1 MTLRQL
7 RILKANAPELHPVTK
22 LTPQQAWMGVVIE
35 SRLEAACSVGYALRQ
50 PQSRENYTLSY
61 LLECR

>member
-7 RILKANAPELHPVTK
+7 RILKANAPEMHPVTI
-22 LTPQQAWMGVVIE
+22 LTPQQAWMAAVIE
-35 SRLEAACSVGYALRQ
+35 SKLEAACSVGNALRQ

>member
-22 LTPQQAWMGVVIE
+22 LTPQQAWLGVVIE
-35 SRLEAACSVGYALRQ
+35 SKLEAACSAGNALRQ
-50 PQSRENYTLSY
+50 PQCRENYTLAI